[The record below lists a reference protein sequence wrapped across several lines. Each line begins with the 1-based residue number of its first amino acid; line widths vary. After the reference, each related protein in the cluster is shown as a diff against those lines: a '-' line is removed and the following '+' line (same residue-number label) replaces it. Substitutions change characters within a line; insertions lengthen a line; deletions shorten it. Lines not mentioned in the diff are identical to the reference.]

1 MALPLTAGPLTGSP
15 GATVGAAVAALL
27 ALTVAVAIWPAEWAP
42 EEFEHRRLDSIW
54 RELRS
59 DADRFVPWERYTAWA
74 ESANGSVVIGLLQ
87 LIPVDTLVADAPSP
101 YRWSERRRLAADDIA
116 AAAEAMEALRTEAS
130 ERELAAEQSWRQA
143 QTEAERRAHEQRLAD
158 IDREAQADAQARDAA
173 LRREMDAQEAA
184 DRRAQAEGV
193 ASALRRG

>member
-59 DADRFVPWERYTAWA
+59 DADRFVPWERYAAWA

-101 YRWSERRRLAADDIA
+101 YRWSERQRLAADDIA
-116 AAAEAMEALRTEAS
+116 AAAEVMEALRNEAS
-130 ERELAAEQSWRQA
+130 ELELTTERLWREA
-143 QTEAERRAHEQRLAD
+143 QEEAELRAHEERLAG
-158 IDREAQADAQARDAA
+158 IDREAQAHAEDRDAA
-173 LRREMDAQEAA
+173 IRREMDQQEAA
-184 DRRAQAEGV
+184 DKRAEAEAV
-193 ASALRRG
+193 ARALRRA